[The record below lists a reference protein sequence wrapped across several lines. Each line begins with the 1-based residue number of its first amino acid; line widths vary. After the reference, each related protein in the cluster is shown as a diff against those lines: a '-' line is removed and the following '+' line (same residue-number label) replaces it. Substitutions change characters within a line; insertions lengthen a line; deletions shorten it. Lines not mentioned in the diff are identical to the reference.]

1 MATPYAF
8 YVSLVQFPHTV
19 EGAIK
24 EKFNVDEKT
33 YFELRSANRGSYGIL
48 PMLLCVIRTD
58 TLKNFA
64 TDLFLPTFINCA
76 QRVHQLA
83 GKITA
88 GIFFFILDC
97 ATLPLRLITLLPR
110 AIISLLYTKEN
121 HPAYR
126 FLQQHSANP
135 EVYRTVNMLYVKGRE
150 PGRTEKV
157 ICRLSDDKYF
167 FSPVPKATLEEYRLN
182 PCVLI

>member
-8 YVSLVQFPHTV
+8 HVSLVEFPHSV
-19 EGAIK
+19 EGAVH

-33 YFELRSANRGSYGIL
+33 YFELRDANRGSYGIL

-58 TLKNFA
+58 TLENFV

-88 GIFFFILDC
+88 GIFFFIVDI

-110 AIISLLYTKEN
+110 VIISLLYTKEN
-121 HPAYR
+121 HPGYSY
-126 FLQQHSANP
+126 LQQHSANP
-135 EVYRTVNMLYVKGRE
+135 EVYRNVNMIYVSGIEPFKGGKTLITRE
-150 PGRTEKV
+150 AG
-157 ICRLSDDKYF
+157 KYF
-167 FSPVPKATLEEYRLN
+167 FTPVPKATLYEYRLD
-182 PCVLI
+182 PCVLF